1 MRISFTARHFKSS
14 DRLKEFAT
22 NEVQRL
28 KKYYDDILE
37 VEIILDY
44 IKQQQLAEI
53 VVKVFG
59 QKLAVAE
66 KSEDMY
72 KSVTLAVDK
81 LERKI
86 LKYKEKLRK
95 FEKERIAES
104 IETEAEKVEAE
115 S

>member
-14 DRLKEFAT
+14 ERLKEFAT
-22 NEVQRL
+22 TEVRRL
-28 KKYYDDILE
+28 KKYYDDILD

-44 IKQQQLAEI
+44 VKQEQVAEI
-53 VVKVFG
+53 VVKVYG
-59 QKLAVAE
+59 QRLAVVE

-81 LERKI
+81 LERKL

-95 FEKERIAES
+95 FNNERI
-104 IETEAEKVEAE
+104 TENIVTEVEVE
-115 S
+115 E